1 MQNNEEM
8 SEFLEAQSISQTQ
21 PAQRIKRNSKLGT
34 QGIRNTHEA
43 QDDADK
49 TIISPYKKNYI

>member
-1 MQNNEEM
+1 M

-21 PAQRIKRNSKLGT
+21 QVQSLKRNSKLT
-34 QGIRNTHEA
+34 QARNTHEL

-49 TIISPYKKNYI
+49 TIISPYTKTFIEEQMT